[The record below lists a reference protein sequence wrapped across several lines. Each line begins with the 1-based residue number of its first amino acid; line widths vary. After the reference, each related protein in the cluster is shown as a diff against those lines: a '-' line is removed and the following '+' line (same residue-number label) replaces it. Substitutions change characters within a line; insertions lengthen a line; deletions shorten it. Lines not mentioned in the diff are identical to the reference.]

1 MNIGDVTLNLAD
13 TAGIRDTSDKVEKIG
28 VDRAMK
34 AAQEADLII
43 YIVDSST
50 NIDMND
56 KKIQKAIEGKK
67 SIILLNK
74 TDLKK
79 EIDTE
84 KFRNEHPGAPVIP
97 FSALKGS
104 GLKEF
109 EETLKNMFY
118 TGAVTYN
125 DQVVITNVRQKN
137 LLQKALE
144 SLEMVQNSI
153 SQGMPED
160 FYTIDLEDAYA
171 SLGKIIG
178 EQIEDDLADEIFS
191 KFCMGK

>member
-1 MNIGDVTLNLAD
+1 
-13 TAGIRDTSDKVEKIG
+13 
-28 VDRAMK
+28 
-34 AAQEADLII
+34 
-43 YIVDSST
+43 
-50 NIDMND
+50 
-56 KKIQKAIEGKK
+56 
-67 SIILLNK
+67 
-74 TDLKK
+74 
-79 EIDTE
+79 
-84 KFRNEHPGAPVIP
+84 
-97 FSALKGS
+97 
-104 GLKEF
+104 
-109 EETLKNMFY
+109 MFY